1 MLSCLSCRHVGYNVF
16 FLIEQIRKIK
26 LVTQVLFLNK
36 CFNITKINYNTNW
49 LVMMFQNS

>member
-1 MLSCLSCRHVGYNVF
+1 MF